1 MRNKINLVQVIHE
14 QFKKS
19 KKFDEDYQKS
29 QLEEQFYQNLT
40 PQQKS
45 LYNQI
50 NSEKKL
56 KSFVIEMEIIQ
67 YVLDFISSIYQ
78 TRDNTRI
85 YFD

>member
-1 MRNKINLVQVIHE
+1 MRNKINLVRIIHE
-14 QFKKS
+14 QFKQS
-19 KKFDEDYQKS
+19 KKFDEKNQKS
-29 QLEEQFYQNLT
+29 QLEEQFYHDLT

-50 NSEKKL
+50 NSEKRF
-56 KSFVIEMEIIQ
+56 KSFVVEMEIIQ

>member
-19 KKFDEDYQKS
+19 KKFDEKNQKS

-50 NSEKKL
+50 NSEKRF
-56 KSFVIEMEIIQ
+56 KSFVVEMEIIQ

>member
-1 MRNKINLVQVIHE
+1 MRNKINLVRIIHE
-14 QFKKS
+14 QFKQS
-19 KKFDEDYQKS
+19 KKFDEKNQKS
-29 QLEEQFYQNLT
+29 QLEEQFYHDLT

-45 LYNQI
+45 FYNQI
-50 NSEKKL
+50 NSEKRF
-56 KSFVIEMEIIQ
+56 KSFVVEMEIIQ

>member
-29 QLEEQFYQNLT
+29 QSEEQFYQNLT

>member
-19 KKFDEDYQKS
+19 KKFDEKNQKS
-29 QLEEQFYQNLT
+29 QLEEQFYHDLT

-50 NSEKKL
+50 NSEKRF
-56 KSFVIEMEIIQ
+56 KSFVVEMEIIQ